1 MNDKKNTTETNSTKL
16 HIAMSY
22 IFSGDVYVDIPA
34 ELLEGK
40 SDEEKL
46 QIAYDYAQEH
56 IDEIGVAENA
66 EYVGD
71 SDWFELEDCNFVNED
86 DEDDDE

>member
-1 MNDKKNTTETNSTKL
+1 MNDKKNTTETNSSKL
-16 HIAMSY
+16 HISMSY
-22 IFSGDVYVDIPA
+22 TFSGDVYVDIPA

-56 IDEIGVAENA
+56 IHEINVAENA

-71 SDWFELEDCNFVNED
+71 SDWFELEDCNFVNKN